1 MLVLKKDIGSFL
13 NKTSHLCVCRGLD
26 CDGDCL
32 PPTQLVFF
40 VAQKKN
46 LPASPKM
53 AHLTGSQCQGPLC
66 APAIAVSVCFSIWTG
81 SLAPAVPQPS
91 PSLAHTSCLHPL
103 SLLGVRFSGD
113 WMQRRMRTSPL
124 PLPCIARI
132 RCPHL
137 IFGKL
142 TVSSWVGDEAR
153 GSRSGF
159 F

>member
-1 MLVLKKDIGSFL
+1 MAMETVCRRLNLFSLLLKKKKSTCLTQDGTLDWKPVSGTTL
-13 NKTSHLCVCRGLD
+13 RSSHCGL
-26 CDGDCL
+26 
-32 PPTQLVFF
+32 
-40 VAQKKN
+40 
-46 LPASPKM
+46 
-53 AHLTGSQCQGPLC
+53 
-66 APAIAVSVCFSIWTG
+66 CFSIWTG

-142 TVSSWVGDEAR
+142 TVSSWVGDEAC